1 MVKITQ
7 KRFKQILQE
16 EVQKKLAELNIKSY
30 PGQES
35 GDVLSKGLKVRHK
48 KSGVLYTILSLSPE
62 EVLLQTPDDKTIQ
75 LSKDN
80 LAKEYELD

>member
-1 MVKITQ
+1 MAKLTQ

-16 EVQKKLAELNIKSY
+16 EVQKKLSELNIKSY
-30 PGQES
+30 PGQEG

-48 KSGVLYTILSLSPE
+48 KSGVLYTIISISPD